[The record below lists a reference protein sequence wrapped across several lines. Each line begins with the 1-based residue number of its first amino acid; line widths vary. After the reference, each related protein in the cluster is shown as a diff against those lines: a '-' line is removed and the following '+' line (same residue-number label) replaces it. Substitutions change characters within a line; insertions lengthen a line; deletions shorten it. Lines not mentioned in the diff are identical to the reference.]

1 MTFVLASVALT
12 VLLMLASASDIRAGR
27 VPNLLN
33 AVVVSGGLLFQV
45 LSPRAG
51 DGWSSALAGLAVGFG
66 ILFPMYLFRLVG
78 AGDVKLFAAAA
89 VWIGPRDAVAAAMVT
104 ACAGAVLGA
113 GWMLQ
118 RRGLAASAVAIT
130 QLFRA
135 PSMLQLPPLER
146 LDTMPYAVPVSV
158 GILTLWFWPFLSKI

>member
-12 VLLMLASASDIRAGR
+12 VLLMLASASDIRARR

-51 DGWSSALAGLAVGFG
+51 DGWSSALGGLAVGFG
-66 ILFPMYLFRLVG
+66 IWFPMYLFRLVG

-89 VWIGPRDAVAAAMVT
+89 VWIGPRDAVVLVAQ
-104 ACAGAVLGA
+104 ACEWAVVEVLAPGAVSWADIAAEVAHLEA
-113 GWMLQ
+113 
-118 RRGLAASAVAIT
+118 RRGALLAEID
-130 QLFRA
+130 
-135 PSMLQLPPLER
+135 R
-146 LDTMPYAVPVSV
+146 LRGAQ
-158 GILTLWFWPFLSKI
+158 